1 MKSILR
7 LIDEIPWV
15 MAPATLIAA
24 TLVITLVSVFIRH
37 NEWPLKFV
45 VLAIMLALT
54 AGATIF
60 SGVI

>member
-1 MKSILR
+1 MKSILI

>member
-1 MKSILR
+1 MKSILI

-37 NEWPLKFV
+37 TEWLLKFV
-45 VLAIMLALT
+45 ILAIMLALT

>member
-15 MAPATLIAA
+15 MAPATFLAA

-37 NEWPLKFV
+37 TEWPLKFV
-45 VLAIMLALT
+45 VLAIMFALT

-60 SGVI
+60 LGVI

>member
-1 MKSILR
+1 MKSILI

-37 NEWPLKFV
+37 TEWPLKFV